1 MMSKILLAVLSGLLG
16 TMVMMVVMVIVPLLG
31 LPKMSQPEI
40 ISALLNAQ
48 EYVGWGVYF
57 IVGAVFAVLYHY
69 AFAHRL
75 PIESNAV
82 KGLIFGFVVFVLA
95 QAGVFLLPVIG
106 INAPRPEGSTF
117 ALILVS
123 LIGHL
128 VDGVMVAIIE
138 HDAEE
143 GEEEEAMAESAS

>member
-1 MMSKILLAVLSGLLG
+1 MAKVLFAMLSGFLG
-16 TMVMMVVMVIVPLLG
+16 TMVMMVVMFILPQLG
-31 LPKMSQPEI
+31 LPKLVQPDI
-40 ISALLNAQ
+40 ISAILGM
-48 EYVGWGVYF
+48 EEFVGWGVYF
-57 IVGAVFAVLYHY
+57 LMGAVFAVLYHF

-95 QAGVFLLPVIG
+95 TAAVFALPVLG
-106 INAPRPEGSTF
+106 INAHQPESSVVGI
-117 ALILVS
+117 AAVS

-128 VDGVMVAIIE
+128 IYGVMVAIIE

-143 GEEEEAMAESAS
+143 GLEA